1 MINFDDVERENINEH
16 NLNLPQTPD
25 HVFRILITG
34 GTGSGKTNALLTVYT
49 NKTMKDPKVLIECS
63 NKMQDVYK
71 NIEEYNPTRK
81 CNVLTIF
88 NDTIADMIS
97 NLKLSPIVTE
107 LFITEK

>member
-49 NKTMKDPKVLIECS
+49 NKTMKDPNV
-63 NKMQDVYK
+63 QV
-71 NIEEYNPTRK
+71 K
-81 CNVLTIF
+81 CRMFIKILKSTTQPENVIY
-88 NDTIADMIS
+88 
-97 NLKLSPIVTE
+97 
-107 LFITEK
+107 